1 MKRWL
6 IVAAMMAWPTGASAA
21 TFLVNTTVDAVDAVP
36 GDGVCATI
44 DGRCSLRAAVQESN
58 ALTGAQAISLPA
70 GYYTLTIP
78 GSGGAGVGDLNV
90 GANTQITITGTGPAT
105 TIIDANGIGG
115 AFAVDVAS
123 GGLTLVGVTVQ
134 NGSAGCIA
142 TSGGLTLNRVVLQ
155 LCQGAGGAIQ
165 TTPQGS
171 LTLTIVDTTITGSL
185 PGTSGTL
192 GGGVSIGPGTSATIV
207 RSTIAGNFGHI
218 AGGVYVTSTDS
229 AATSLTI
236 ANSTIAQN
244 TGFASGI
251 LLDASGPLH
260 STTAV
265 TLVNVTIAQNASIS
279 GGGAIAER
287 ATGALPPSLTV
298 SNTIVANNP
307 GGGST
312 MNCGLL
318 IPITDLGRNLEFPG
332 TTCGFGQTGDLRVD
346 PLLAPLAPHGGPTAT
361 MPLLAGSPAI
371 DAGSDVACAMPP
383 VSGQDQRG
391 VSRTVGG
398 IAAWCSNT
406 STEHR
411 AIAQGL
417 ISIIG
422 CNCPQVG
429 MAQPIQMIVSDT
441 TRNGSRALRAASL
454 SRTRYVSAART
465 GNIAGI
471 CSVPSPCATG
481 LVTLSNGMAS

>member
-1 MKRWL
+1 MKRLL
-6 IVAAMMAWPTGASAA
+6 IAAMVMAWPTGAAAA

-78 GSGGAGVGDLNV
+78 GAGGAGVGDLNV

-105 TIIDANGIGG
+105 TFVDANGIGA
-115 AFAVDVAS
+115 AFTVDVAS
-123 GGLTLVGVTVQ
+123 AGLTLIGVTVQ
-134 NGSAGCIA
+134 NGSADCIA
-142 TSGGLTLNRVVLQ
+142 TSGGLTLNRVVVQ
-155 LCQGAGGAIQ
+155 ACQGAGGGIQ

-171 LTLTIVDTTITGSL
+171 LTLTIVDTTIMQSQATGA
-185 PGTSGTL
+185 PL

-207 RSTIAGNFGHI
+207 RSTIAGNTG
-218 AGGVYVTSTDS
+218 ALGGGIYVTSNDS

-244 TGFASGI
+244 TAGFGGGI

-265 TLVNVTIAQNASIS
+265 TLVNVTIAQNDAVGTS
-279 GGGAIAER
+279 GGIAER
-287 ATGALPPSLTV
+287 ATGAVQPSLTV
-298 SNTIVANNP
+298 SNTIVANNL
-307 GGGST
+307 GG
-312 MNCGLL
+312 MPQNCGLL
-318 IPITDLGRNLEFPG
+318 SPITDLGHNLEFPG
-332 TTCGFGQTGDLRVD
+332 TTCGFGQAGDLRVD

-383 VSGQDQRG
+383 VSG
-391 VSRTVGG
+391 
-398 IAAWCSNT
+398 
-406 STEHR
+406 
-411 AIAQGL
+411 
-417 ISIIG
+417 
-422 CNCPQVG
+422 
-429 MAQPIQMIVSDT
+429 
-441 TRNGSRALRAASL
+441 
-454 SRTRYVSAART
+454 
-465 GNIAGI
+465 
-471 CSVPSPCATG
+471 
-481 LVTLSNGMAS
+481 